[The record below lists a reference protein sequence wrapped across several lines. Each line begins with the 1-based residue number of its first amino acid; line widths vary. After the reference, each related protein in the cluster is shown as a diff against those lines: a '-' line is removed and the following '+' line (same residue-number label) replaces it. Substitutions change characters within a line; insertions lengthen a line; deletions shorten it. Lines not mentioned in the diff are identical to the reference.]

1 MSGYPLV
8 LEGTALS
15 AVVAGGGPVATRKAL
30 GLLEAGARVHVVAPA
45 ITPMLE
51 QAATRNYDLRI
62 TRAPFS
68 LGYIGD
74 ALLVV
79 VATNDPEAN
88 ALIAAQARA
97 QGKLVNVVSAPD
109 QGNCISP
116 AVHRRGDI
124 TVAVSTGRVPAASA
138 RMRDRLEHLFD
149 DRYASAVRELA
160 QLRSE
165 LLNRGE
171 RERWSTAS
179 TTLVG
184 DDFCDD
190 VESGRFAER
199 LAEWR

>member
-1 MSGYPLV
+1 
-8 LEGTALS
+8 
-15 AVVAGGGPVATRKAL
+15 
-30 GLLEAGARVHVVAPA
+30 
-45 ITPMLE
+45 
-51 QAATRNYDLRI
+51 
-62 TRAPFS
+62 
-68 LGYIGD
+68 
-74 ALLVV
+74 
-79 VATNDPEAN
+79 
-88 ALIAAQARA
+88 
-97 QGKLVNVVSAPD
+97 
-109 QGNCISP
+109 
-116 AVHRRGDI
+116 
-124 TVAVSTGRVPAASA
+124 
-138 RMRDRLEHLFD
+138 LFD